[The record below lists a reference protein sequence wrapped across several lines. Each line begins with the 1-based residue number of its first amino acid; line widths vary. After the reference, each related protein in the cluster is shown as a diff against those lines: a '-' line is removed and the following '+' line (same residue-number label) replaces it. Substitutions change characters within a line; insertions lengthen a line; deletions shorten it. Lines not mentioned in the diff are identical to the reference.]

1 MARAT
6 KAAAKPAPEPEED
19 EYELGHYMDKE
30 PSQVHENFAEYV
42 SEMVGYEADI
52 KTIQLVIA
60 LYQKFQKT
68 PEQQKFNADKKA
80 ASAEAAA
87 ARAEKRAAAEKA
99 EVSTPKARTTGRAKL
114 AAVAAEEEE
123 EAPARPARGRRGAAP
138 AAPVK
143 RATSRRRPVPPV
155 DDLEDEG

>member
-6 KAAAKPAPEPEED
+6 KAVAKPVEPEED
-19 EYELGHYMDKE
+19 DYELGHYMDKE
-30 PSQVHENFAEYV
+30 PSKVHENFAEYV
-42 SEMVGYEADI
+42 GEMVGYDADI

-68 PEQQKFNADKKA
+68 PEQQAFNKAKKE
-80 ASAEAAA
+80 ASAEAAE
-87 ARAEKRAAAEKA
+87 AREAKRAKAEKA
-99 EVSTPKARTTGRAKL
+99 EVSTPKARTSSRTK
-114 AAVAAEEEE
+114 AASAAEEVEEE

-143 RATSRRRPVPPV
+143 RATSRRRPVPAV
-155 DDLEDEG
+155 DDIDE